1 MKKIV
6 VLIIMVVLAMA
17 ASAVFADDQDLKK
30 AALQEKMARIQ
41 AEFNLGKSMME
52 KAQLEYAVTQNEL
65 NSLPTK
71 TAEDTKKKK

>member
-71 TAEDTKKKK
+71 TAEDMKKKK

>member
-1 MKKIV
+1 MKKIILV
-6 VLIIMVVLAMA
+6 VSIVVLAMA
-17 ASAVFADDQDLKK
+17 TSVVFAEDQDFKK

-71 TAEDTKKKK
+71 TTEDTKKKK